1 MEKYDKKLD
10 ELKEEDDLKEVEI
23 LSLQKQLGNDVW
35 YSALPK
41 DGLPEKIDFLQSMIV
56 KLRKMNDENTQEV
69 DSRDAI
75 CGEVRDSHNTDT
87 YNTDGRR
94 VYRER
99 RKTSPLSSVL
109 SSI

>member
-1 MEKYDKKLD
+1 MCY
-10 ELKEEDDLKEVEI
+10 
-23 LSLQKQLGNDVW
+23 N
-35 YSALPK
+35 APK

-56 KLRKMNDENTQEV
+56 KLRKMNDEKTQEL

-75 CGEVRDSHNTDT
+75 CGEVLRESHNTDT
-87 YNTDGRR
+87 NNTDGRR